1 MEVRR
6 AQQNDFERLMEIYE
20 YAREFMAKTGNPNQ
34 WGPTKWPSAERVQ
47 QDIEEGTGFVV
58 ENDGRVVAVFAF
70 IWGPDP
76 TYFNIEGGEWLDPS
90 PYAVIHRMAGD
101 GSVRGIGEF
110 VLNWAY
116 EKSGGHL
123 RIDTMADNRVM
134 RNLAEKLGFIE
145 CGIIHVAQD
154 NYPRIA
160 FEKSKAAWHAAG
172 YVCGIS

>member
-1 MEVRR
+1 MEIRR
-6 AQQNDFERLMEIYE
+6 MIQTDFDSVMSIYE
-20 YAREFMAKTGNPNQ
+20 YAREFMSKHGNPNQ
-34 WGPTKWPSAERVQ
+34 WGPTKWPRAERVQ

-58 ENDGRVVAVFAF
+58 EHGGRVIAAFAF

-76 TYFNIEGGEWLDPS
+76 TYFDIKDGEWLDDS

-101 GSVRGIGEF
+101 GTIKGTGEYI
-110 VLNWAY
+110 LDWAF

-123 RIDTMADNRVM
+123 RIDTMEDNIVM
-134 RNLAEKLGFIE
+134 RNLAEKLGFIS

-160 FEKSKAAWHAAG
+160 FEKSKETWRRAG

>member
-1 MEVRR
+1 MEIRR
-6 AQQNDFERLMEIYE
+6 TQQTDFERVMEIYE

-34 WGPTKWPSAERVQ
+34 WGPTKWPSSQRIQ

-58 ENDGRVVAVFAF
+58 EHDDRVVAAFAF

-76 TYFNIEGGEWLDPS
+76 TYLNIENGQWYDDS
-90 PYAVIHRMAGD
+90 QYAVIHRMAGD
-101 GSVRGIGEF
+101 GTVKGIGEF
-110 VLNWAY
+110 ILNWAY
-116 EKSGGHL
+116 ETSGGHL
-123 RIDTMADNRVM
+123 RIDTMADNRPM
-134 RNLAEKLGFIE
+134 RNLAAKLGFLE

-160 FEKSKAAWHAAG
+160 FEKSKAAWHEAG